1 MQIRLNTVAAQPL
14 ILNGQAGTT
23 VGNTGATVGKVET
36 EGGLD
41 TVEITNGAGLED
53 TKAQQTGLGLGDFFK
68 NVGDWFKKAGKAIGN
83 AFVKAA
89 QWIWYKDGKP
99 ETRIDHNDSGLDD
112 YVDDEFQGNGVVDQ
126 WGCA

>member
-14 ILNGQAGTT
+14 NLNGQAGTT
-23 VGNTGATVGKVET
+23 VGKTNTAGDTDKAD
-36 EGGLD
+36 GLD
-41 TVEITNGAGLED
+41 TVEITNGTGLED

-68 NVGDWFKKAGKAIGN
+68 KVGNWFKDAGKAIGN

-99 ETRIDHNDSGLDD
+99 EVRIDHNDSGLDD
-112 YVDDEFQGNGVVDQ
+112 YVDDEFQGDGVEDQ